1 MNGLSY
7 QRLEKIMNEVPHF
20 RGNVNRFPLGQRR
33 QNNKYFLVRDE
44 DGQKVFDI
52 VYGNTWQRHDITKEE
67 FDLRGGGEVRG
78 YASYDK
84 YDKQGNKTGETDYV
98 WYETIPNVLGV
109 VRPDGTFQFTKDSY
123 HQGDRGFLSQF
134 STGWFTTQSRHG
146 GMLYRQG
153 RDAKFLP
160 IWKDMKVN
168 IGDMTPTTPYK
179 VVIHHVDRKKA
190 KAMLKGYE
198 HFFKVSEV
206 MVKSM
211 TMEILVKTAQEIINE
226 AFGEDGH
233 KTWHSNRNYLTLAHE
248 RVNDAPLD
256 AFVFFALGHDFGRFT
271 YMVRWN
277 NLSYYG
283 GQETPESLFA
293 SLKRKLSRELY
304 RDHPDVF
311 KIVEREGDGK
321 PYPACDWGTKII
333 VDGKEM
339 VQL

>member
-7 QRLEKIMNEVPHF
+7 QRLERIANEVPHY
-20 RGNVNRFPLGQRR
+20 RGNVNRFPIGNRR
-33 QNNKYFLVRDE
+33 QNNKYFLVREE

-52 VYGNTWQRHDITKEE
+52 VYNTTWQKHDITKEE
-67 FDLRGGGEVRG
+67 FDLRGGEGARG
-78 YASYDK
+78 CAAYQRYDSK
-84 YDKQGNKTGETDYV
+84 GQPTGEYEYV

-123 HQGDRGFLSQF
+123 HQGDRTFLS
-134 STGWFTTQSRHG
+134 SLSVGWFTTQSRHG
-146 GMLYRQG
+146 GMLYRTG
-153 RDAKFLP
+153 GNSKFLP

-211 TMEILVKTAQEIINE
+211 TMEILVKTAQEVINE
-226 AFGEDGH
+226 VYGVDEH
-233 KTWHSNRNYLTLAHE
+233 KTWHKTGDYLKLANE
-248 RVNDAPLD
+248 RVDSAPLD
-256 AFVFFALGHDFGRFT
+256 AFVFFALGHDLGRFN
-271 YMVRWN
+271 YMVRWE
-277 NLSYYG
+277 NLNYYG
-283 GQETPESLFA
+283 RQETPETIFA

-311 KIVEREGDGK
+311 KPIEYEGESK

-333 VDGKEM
+333 VDGKEV